1 MIETAT
7 ESQVAT
13 HNVQPIAK
21 PRKPGDKP
29 KERKLTPKQKRFAE
43 AYTDI
48 TNKQTFGNGT
58 QSVLIAY
65 NTEST
70 DTAKRLAHDL
80 TTKPNVLNYI
90 EELNAKHGN
99 SIEERSKVLAM
110 CAQGTMQSET
120 ITRQIDGDGN
130 VTAETRNVKGISPA
144 QILKAIDLS
153 NKVEGIYNRA
163 QVAEHIAR
171 REYDKRMQELRDSLQ
186 KRVQA
191 TRRAN
196 TRQEAVACSGDTI

>member
-7 ESQVAT
+7 ESQAIT

-58 QSVLIAY
+58 QSALLAY
-65 NTEST
+65 NTENPRSAT
-70 DTAKRLAHDL
+70 VMAIDTLAK
-80 TTKPNVLNYI
+80 PSVLNYI

-110 CAQGTMQSET
+110 CAQGKLYSESTIQQVDDQGNVKSET
-120 ITRQIDGDGN
+120 R
-130 VTAETRNVKGISPA
+130 VSKGISPA

-163 QVAEHIAR
+163 QVAEHVAK

>member
-171 REYDKRMQELRDSLQ
+171 RENDKRMQELRDSLQ